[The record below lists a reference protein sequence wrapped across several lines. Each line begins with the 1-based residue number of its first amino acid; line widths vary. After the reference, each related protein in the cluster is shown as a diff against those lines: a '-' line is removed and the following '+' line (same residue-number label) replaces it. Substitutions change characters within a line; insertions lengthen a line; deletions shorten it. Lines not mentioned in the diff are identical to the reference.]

1 MSDAQRLYLDIVSQ
15 QTDLETVVLQDH
27 SKVEDIKPNITFS
40 IMDGYIYARVP
51 LLDEKQFVEFVK
63 EQEKKGYIVIAD

>member
-27 SKVEDIKPNITFS
+27 SKVENIAPNITFG

-51 LLDEKQFVEFVK
+51 LMDEKQFVDFVR
-63 EQEKKGYIVIAD
+63 EQEKKGYIIVAD